1 MYMYLSEYLFSGWLA
16 CFQAY
21 TEEWNCWTILHSTW
35 LHIPTLETSGLVVEG
50 RRARIRKG
58 LKRGTEVG
66 KGMSQKWPE
75 GKMDMPYA
83 ALSRF

>member
-1 MYMYLSEYLFSGWLA
+1 M

-21 TEEWNCWTILHSTW
+21 TEKWNCWTILQSTGS
-35 LHIPTLETSGLVVEG
+35 HIPTLETSGLVVGEG
-50 RRARIRKG
+50 RRARIRKALG
-58 LKRGTEVG
+58 RGTEVG
-66 KGMSQKWPE
+66 KGMSQKWLE